1 MKTLKDI
8 SKIRNVT
15 LVNDVRETPRFW
27 GDERAEGKGIEINVE
42 ALNPRLR
49 FSGKMIV
56 PPLDLTQDFIGI
68 TPGSIESYAESYEN
82 QGMTIDGIYVY
93 IKPFESKGFKRQ
105 SPNHIQEY
113 NPRVLN

>member
-49 FSGKMIV
+49 FSFFK
-56 PPLDLTQDFIGI
+56 F
-68 TPGSIESYAESYEN
+68 
-82 QGMTIDGIYVY
+82 
-93 IKPFESKGFKRQ
+93 SKA
-105 SPNHIQEY
+105 S
-113 NPRVLN
+113 VLFFSLSTFFSSFDCSFLFSFAI